1 MRIGLDGFPLLTPLT
16 GVGHYTFELARALA
30 RLAPSDQFELVA
42 PSPFPSSIIED
53 IRLNGPANLRAV
65 NTEAS
70 SIRGRRWW
78 TVGLPLYLRK
88 ASLDLFHGT
97 NYEVP
102 LWSKRRSVLTIHDL
116 SIMLHADT
124 HRADLARRARRRL
137 PLMARSAS
145 TIITAAESVRREIA
159 EHLHVKADR
168 VRVTPFAPRSSFQRM
183 PAEQANQTKQRLGIE
198 DEFILFVGTVEPRK
212 NLLTLVR
219 AFDRILRRTSRR
231 PQLVVVGAEG
241 WLMDDLFAFIK
252 ESSISDRLRL
262 TGYLDDGDL
271 RALYSSCTVFVYPS
285 IYEGFGLP
293 PLEAMA
299 CGAPV
304 IASNIATFQETLG
317 SAAEFVEPNDVEAL
331 AASIVGILG
340 DEDRRRTLSR
350 GGLEQAAKFSWERT
364 AQLTLGVYR
373 EVLGVTEPGAD
384 RGPRAGSPRGVV
396 DATGS

>member
-1 MRIGLDGFPLLTPLT
+1 MRIGLDGFPLLTPRT

-30 RLAPSDQFELVA
+30 RLAPSDEFELVA
-42 PSPFPSSIIED
+42 PGPFPGSIIED
-53 IRLNGPANLRAV
+53 IRRNCPDNLRAV
-65 NTEAS
+65 NAEAS
-70 SIRGRRWW
+70 SIRRRRWW
-78 TVGLPLYLRK
+78 AVGLPLYLRK

-116 SIMLHADT
+116 SILLHPDT
-124 HRADLARRARRRL
+124 HQADLARRARRRL
-137 PLMARSAS
+137 PVMARSAS
-145 TIITAAESVRREIA
+145 MIITATECVRREICQ
-159 EHLHVKADR
+159 HLHVKPDR
-168 VRVTPFAPRSSFQRM
+168 VVVTPYAPRSGFQAM
-183 PAEQANQTKQRLGIE
+183 PAEQANQTKRRFGVE

-219 AFDRILRRTSRR
+219 AFEQVLRQTSRR

-241 WLMDDLFAFIK
+241 WLMDELFAFIK
-252 ESSISDRLRL
+252 ESAISDRLRL
-262 TGYLDDGDL
+262 TGYLDDDDL

-317 SAAEFVEPNDVEAL
+317 DVAQLVESNDAEAL
-331 AASIVGILG
+331 AKRIVEFLEN
-340 DEDRRRTLSR
+340 EDRRRTLSAA
-350 GGLEQAAKFSWERT
+350 GLEHAGKFSWERT
-364 AQLTLGVYR
+364 ARLTLEVYR
-373 EVLGVTEPGAD
+373 EVL
-384 RGPRAGSPRGVV
+384 RQI
-396 DATGS
+396 

>member
-30 RLAPSDQFELVA
+30 LLAPSDEFELVA
-42 PSPFPSSIIED
+42 PTPFPDSIVED
-53 IRLNGPANLRAV
+53 IRRNGPDNLRAV
-65 NTEAS
+65 SAEAK
-70 SIRGRRWW
+70 SIRRRRWW
-78 TVGLPLYLRK
+78 AVGLPLYLRK

-102 LWSKRRSVLTIHDL
+102 LWTKRRSVLTIHDL
-116 SIMLHADT
+116 SILLHADT
-124 HRADLARRARRRL
+124 HQADLARRARRRL
-137 PLMARSAS
+137 PLMTRSA
-145 TIITAAESVRREIA
+145 TRIITATECVRREIS
-159 EHLHVKADR
+159 EHLRVNADR
-168 VRVTPFAPRSSFQRM
+168 VTVTPYAPRSGFRAV
-183 PAEQANQTKQRLGIE
+183 PAAEANQMKQRLGIE

-219 AFDRILRRTSRR
+219 AFDQILRQTSRR

-252 ESSISDRLRL
+252 QSSIGDRLRF
-262 TGYLDDGDL
+262 TGYLDDDDL
-271 RALYSSCTVFVYPS
+271 RALYSSCTAFVYPS

-317 SAAEFVEPNDVEAL
+317 GAAELVKPNDVEAL
-331 AASIVGILG
+331 AKSIVAILD
-340 DEDRRRTLSR
+340 DEDRRSTLSR
-350 GGLEQAAKFSWERT
+350 RGLEQSAKFSWERT
-364 AQLTLGVYR
+364 AELTLEVYR
-373 EVLGVTEPGAD
+373 EVLRQT
-384 RGPRAGSPRGVV
+384 
-396 DATGS
+396 